1 MCASWVKKYDPTSL
15 VSHLRELRHI
25 DGNGRVSFKDIFI
38 DNILS
43 VLFSA
48 VDLGI
53 DLPEI
58 EKNGIIQRAVFSPA
72 MPKDFQNKH
81 LIAEISR
88 RTANYLN
95 RTEKKFCLA
104 ASLSFRYSPVFK
116 NKRLASASFNFLK
129 SLPQK
134 FDRSPFNERIEMLN
148 GDSVEDQY
156 TTVIT
161 SIHGRSPMEAVS
173 RGFDSLDLLRGIW
186 NLYLNMCSPMRMS
199 FGVKKPVNQIR
210 LSKIK
215 TLHTPDGKLAS
226 DFFWYDTDFV
236 VPTTII
242 NLTGKWKKLQKFEQW
257 VRKRLRQTN
266 NANFISD
273 AIQRYTRA
281 LDEKK
286 LDNSFLKLWSVL
298 ELLTGTTGDSYKR
311 TIDRVIFRYQDP
323 EWERQIL
330 EHLRDHRNKAVHH
343 MESTEQQETI
353 VYQLKRYV
361 ENLLVFHLNFSK
373 DFSAL
378 EECWQFLDMP
388 RNRSE
393 VQKKLKLVRMTLKLI
408 DRRENK

>member
-1 MCASWVKKYDPTSL
+1 MCASWVKKYDPNLL
-15 VSHLRELRHI
+15 VNRLGELRHI
-25 DGNGRVSFKDIFI
+25 DSNGRVSFEGMFI

-43 VLFSA
+43 VLLSA
-48 VDLGI
+48 VDLGV

-58 EKNGIIQRAVFSPA
+58 EKNEIIHQAVFAPA
-72 MPKDFQNKH
+72 VPKDYNTKH
-81 LIAEISR
+81 LLAEISR

-95 RTEKKFCLA
+95 RTQKKFCLI
-104 ASLSFRYSPVFK
+104 ASLSFRYSPVFR
-116 NKRLASASFNFLK
+116 NKRLASASFSFLK

-134 FDRSPFNERIEMLN
+134 FDRSPFKERIEMLD
-148 GDSVEDQY
+148 GDSVEGQY

-161 SIHGRSPMEAVS
+161 SIHGRSPTEAVS
-173 RGFDSLDLLRGIW
+173 RGFDCLDLLRGIW
-186 NLYLNMCSPMRMS
+186 NLYLNMGSPMRMS
-199 FGVKKPVNQIR
+199 FGEKEPVNQIR

-236 VPTTII
+236 APRTII
-242 NLTGKWKKLQKFEQW
+242 DLTGKWKKLQKFEQR

-273 AIQRYTRA
+273 AIRRYTRA

-311 TIDRVIFRYQDP
+311 TIDRVIFRYQKP
-323 EWERQIL
+323 EWERQTL
-330 EHLRDHRNKAVHH
+330 EHLRDHRNKAIHH
-343 MESTEQQETI
+343 MESTQQQETI

-361 ENLLVFHLNFSK
+361 ENLLVFHLNSSKYFSSL
-373 DFSAL
+373 D
-378 EECWQFLDMP
+378 ECWQFLDMP
-388 RNRSE
+388 LNRSE
-393 VQKKLKLVRMTLKLI
+393 AQKKLKLARMTLKLI